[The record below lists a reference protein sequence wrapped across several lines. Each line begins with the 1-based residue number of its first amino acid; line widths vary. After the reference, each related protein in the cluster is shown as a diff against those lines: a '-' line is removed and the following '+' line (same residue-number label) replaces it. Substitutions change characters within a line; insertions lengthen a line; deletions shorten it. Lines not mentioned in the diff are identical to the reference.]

1 MRLTDKYRP
10 QTFAEVVGQPR
21 AVAQLE
27 GIKSRMGLGGRAYW
41 MTGPTGAGK
50 TTLARIVA
58 RDLADPANITEFDS
72 GEAVTVDDVR
82 AIGDAIRQTGALG
95 VKPGRVWIINEAHGM
110 RGPVIR
116 MLLGL
121 LESLPDWAAVVFTTT
136 WDGEGEL
143 SDSVDSRPLIDRCS
157 RVKLTNQGF
166 AKPAAEFARSVA
178 VREGLDGKPLESY
191 VKLAERCKNSLRAML
206 QQIEDGAMLVDA

>member
-10 QTFAEVVGQPR
+10 QTLADVIGQPR
-21 AVAQLE
+21 AVAQLQ
-27 GIKSRMGLGGRAYW
+27 GIRDRVGYGGRAYW
-41 MTGPTGAGK
+41 LTGPTGTGK
-50 TTLARIVA
+50 TTLARIIA
-58 RDLADPANITEFDS
+58 RDMADPSNVTEFDS
-72 GEAVTVDDVR
+72 GESVTVDDVR

-95 VKPGRVWIINEAHGM
+95 VKSGRVWIINEAHGM

-121 LESLPDWAAVVFTTT
+121 LESLPDWACVVFTTT

-143 SDSVDSRPLIDRCS
+143 SDSVDSRPLTDRCS
-157 RVKLTNQGF
+157 RVKLTNQGV
-166 AKPAAEFARSVA
+166 AKPAAEY
-178 VREGLDGKPLESY
+178 VRAIAKAEGLDGQPPEKYLR
-191 VKLAERCKNSLRAML
+191 LADRCKNSLRAML